1 MSLEQTDRNSIGSR
15 FMDWP
20 VIAICAAAL
29 AWMTQ
34 PWQVLTIND
43 AAVLLVSVSAV
54 FALLWW
60 SDGFER
66 EPIRTIM
73 WALLWGAFPACLL
86 SYFLEGA
93 LTTISGGVLIEE
105 GMKLIALILIIRRGS
120 VQSWTDGLVMGGYIG
135 LGFAA
140 FEDLVYAING
150 NDSFHILVTRGIF
163 SIFAHTFFSGIGAV
177 VIVMGYLKK
186 SKWLSAL
193 GFLIACFLHLT
204 WNTVL
209 AWQIFSYNI
218 AGFFFFF
225 SFLPPLILCITSVLV
240 RKQEKHEL
248 LVQGKFAI
256 ESGLMTEE
264 QLWLVVSM
272 KGRRQA
278 LRNLPERSQ
287 KKALKSE
294 IYDNA
299 RMLLSGTYQFSY
311 LDSPNRATG
320 DN

>member
-1 MSLEQTDRNSIGSR
+1 MAFEQTDRNSIGSR
-15 FMDWP
+15 FKDWP
-20 VIAICAAAL
+20 VIAICGLIL

-43 AAVLLVSVSAV
+43 AVVLLVSVSAV
-54 FALLWW
+54 LALLWW
-60 SDGFER
+60 SDRYER
-66 EPIRTIM
+66 EPGRTIA
-73 WALLWGAFPACLL
+73 WAILWGAFPACLL
-86 SYFLEGA
+86 SYYLEGT
-93 LTTISGGVLIEE
+93 LTTLSGGVLIEE
-105 GMKLIALILIIRRGS
+105 SMKLIALILIIRRGS

-150 NDSFHILVTRGIF
+150 NDAFHILVTRGIF

-177 VIVMGYLKK
+177 VIAMGYLKK

-209 AWQIFSYNI
+209 AWEIFSYNI

-225 SFLPPLILCITSVLV
+225 SFLPPLILCVTSVLV

-256 ESGLMTEE
+256 ESGRMSEE

-272 KGRRQA
+272 RGRRQA
-278 LRNLPERSQ
+278 LRNLSERSQ
-287 KKALKSE
+287 KQALKTE
-294 IYDNA
+294 IYENA
-299 RMLLSGTYQFSY
+299 RLLLSGTFQPCY
-311 LDSPNRATG
+311 LETPKKEIGNF
-320 DN
+320 